1 MDHDT
6 SCSRIYYQ
14 KGGKIASL
22 LNQKTNQDDDS
33 LHLHQGCWKK
43 GTKNSILY
51 YLSVGQVHTMV
62 THYFF
67 VDELAFISDQL
78 RAVFN
83 RCANDAASQISFREV
98 QQFRRQLCAWD
109 SNFMKPPMSMLA
121 ACHLEM
127 LSDFYRHRLD
137 FSVFQGFDIADREL
151 IQSEIA
157 AYAAREALDA
167 LIGYRLR
174 NWASIGLQSPKWEL
188 YQNLVQ
194 DYYEQTIP
202 QERRDRIE
210 DIEQNLAETT
220 NWTPQAIHARCIGE
234 LFFEVDEI
242 RLMSKVRLDR
252 YLEGVCQQRGEQR
265 DRGET
270 RNQLLNMPD
279 VLQDS
284 FQFFGLTYPI
294 DLNALRERYRQL
306 ALNYHPDKGGSLEMM
321 QQLNTAYRRISD
333 YLRQAETGRLS

>member
-1 MDHDT
+1 MVRH
-6 SCSRIYYQ
+6 
-14 KGGKIASL
+14 
-22 LNQKTNQDDDS
+22 
-33 LHLHQGCWKK
+33 
-43 GTKNSILY
+43 
-51 YLSVGQVHTMV
+51 YL
-62 THYFF
+62 F

-78 RAVFN
+78 QVVFN
-83 RCANDAASQISFREV
+83 RCADDAAAEISFKDV
-98 QQFRRQLCAWD
+98 QKFRKQLCTWD
-109 SNFMKPPMSMLA
+109 SNFIKPPMSMLA
-121 ACHLEM
+121 ACHLGM
-127 LSDFYRHRLD
+127 LSDFYRRKLD
-137 FSVFQGFDIADREL
+137 FSVFQGFDTADQEL
-151 IQSEIA
+151 IRNEIA

-202 QERRDRIE
+202 QERRDQIE

-234 LFFEVDEI
+234 MFFEVDEI
-242 RLMSKVRLDR
+242 RLMSKVRLDK
-252 YLEGVCQQRGEQR
+252 YLERVCQQRGEQR

-270 RNQLLNMPD
+270 RNQLLSMPD
-279 VLQDS
+279 TLQDS

-306 ALNYHPDKGGSLEMM
+306 ALSYHPDKGGSLEMM

-333 YLRQAETGRLS
+333 YLRRVETDRLS